1 MPFTA
6 GDLCCA
12 MDACVLLDTSSSASS
27 ATWDRIPHV
36 TQISFTKT
44 ANTPKIVTSSTNG
57 GETSVCGI
65 VSQTGNL
72 AIACHNGASQPAP
85 FCINGKYHIMWS
97 IDCENIE
104 DADPFEDPYYRAEIR
119 ITSVPV
125 DFNIAGNAAVVFNYT
140 FDIIEWIHEP
150 SCQAEEE

>member
-12 MDACVLLDTSSSASS
+12 ANACVLLDETPSASS
-27 ATWDRIPHV
+27 ASWDTIPHV
-36 TQISFTKT
+36 TQIAFTKT

-72 AIACHNGASQPAP
+72 AIACHNGDQPAP

-97 IDCENIE
+97 IDCDNILE
-104 DADPFEDPYYRAEIR
+104 SPTDPYYEASIR

-125 DFNIAGNAAVVFNYT
+125 DFNIAGNQAVIYNYS
-140 FDIIEWIHEP
+140 FDIIEWFHEP
-150 SCQAEEE
+150 TCQTVEL